1 MTNEEMQDL
10 FDNYKR
16 IRDFLKADR
25 SLKKQGIWGFISS
38 DQLGDVL
45 KFVNLFE
52 EKFLDMKVEVLN

>member
-38 DQLGDVL
+38 EDLPYML
-45 KFVNLFE
+45 KFVKLFE
-52 EKFLDMKVEVLN
+52 EKILHKQ

>member
-1 MTNEEMQDL
+1 MTDNEMQEL

-38 DQLGDVL
+38 EDLPYML
-45 KFVNLFE
+45 KFVKLFE
-52 EKFLDMKVEVLN
+52 EKILDKQ

>member
-1 MTNEEMQDL
+1 MTNEEMQEL

-38 DQLGDVL
+38 EDLPKIC
-45 KFVNLFE
+45 KFVETFE
-52 EKFLDMKVEVLN
+52 QKFLSENERT